1 MKTCIACGLAKPFAE
16 FSKHSG
22 FSDGRRSTCKQC
34 YNVEQKSDPFRF
46 FRKIYA
52 TQKASST
59 KRGHPAPTYTLEA
72 LIAWADAQ
80 PHLPSMW
87 LAYQNAGHPRRLAP
101 SIDRIDSNLPYTL
114 SNLELVTW
122 EENDRRGRR
131 DTKLGTKITQHK
143 AVAAFKQDGSLHKLY
158 ASLHEAARDVGGNPT
173 NIQRV
178 ADQTPIMKPNGRTTV
193 LRFTKGL
200 KWKWA

>member
-1 MKTCIACGLAKPFAE
+1 MKTCIACLRSKPLSE

-34 YNVEQKSDPFRF
+34 YNIEQKSDPYRF

-59 KRGHPAPTYTLEA
+59 KRGHPPPAYSLDD
-72 LIAWADAQ
+72 LITWADSQ
-80 PHLPSMW
+80 PHIPALW
-87 LAYQNAGHPRRLAP
+87 DAYQSAGHPKRLAP
-101 SIDRIDSNLPYTL
+101 SVDRIDSSLPYSL

-122 EENDRRGRR
+122 EENDRRGSQ
-131 DTKLGTKITQHK
+131 DTKLGAKITQHK
-143 AVAAFKQDGSLHKLY
+143 AVSAFNPDGSLHKTY
-158 ASLHEAARDVGGNPT
+158 CSLHEAARDVSGSPT

-178 ADQTPIMKPNGRTTV
+178 ADSTVITKPNGRTTI
-193 LRFTKGL
+193 LRSTKGFI
-200 KWKWA
+200 WKWV